1 MQKLSVMCLLLL
13 AGMAGMTQAKKTSVQ
28 KTTTK
33 QTSKTPGTSKA
44 VLKNAVDSMSYA
56 IGVLDANF
64 FKQQGLQK
72 VNSDLIKLA
81 YEDVVNGKKPLLTI
95 ETCDMTV
102 REQLQAYA
110 KEKSKAVVEEGRKF
124 LEANK
129 TKNGVKTT
137 ASGIQYEVLTM
148 GAGPLPAANSVVKV
162 HYDGWLL
169 DGTKFDSSRD
179 RGEPADIPLER
190 VIAGWKEGIQMMPV
204 GSRFKFY
211 IPSDLGYGDRGSPPT
226 IPGGATLVFDV
237 ELISIVK

>member
-1 MQKLSVMCLLLL
+1 MQKLIVTCLLLL
-13 AGMAGMTQAKKTSVQ
+13 AGMTGMTQAKKTTTQ
-28 KTTTK
+28 KPPAK
-33 QTSKTPGTSKA
+33 QTVTPAKNSNA

-72 VNSDLIKLA
+72 VNSELIKQA
-81 YEDVVNGKKPLLTI
+81 YEDVVNGKKPLLTL
-95 ETCDMTV
+95 ETCDVTV

-124 LEANK
+124 METNK
-129 TKNGVKTT
+129 TKDGVKTT
-137 ASGIQYEVLTM
+137 PSGMQYEVITM
-148 GAGPLPAANSVVKV
+148 GTGARPTANNVVKV

-179 RGEPADIPLER
+179 RGEPADIPLDR
-190 VIAGWKEGIQMMPV
+190 VIAGWIEGIQMMPV

-211 IPSDLGYGDRGSPPT
+211 IPSNLGYGDRGSPPA

-237 ELISIVK
+237 ELIGIVK

>member
-13 AGMAGMTQAKKTSVQ
+13 AGMAGMTQAKKTSAQ
-28 KTTTK
+28 KPTTK

-148 GAGPLPAANSVVKV
+148 GSGPLPAANSVVKV